1 MDGGVDSGGRACV
14 GGECAASEP
23 AGVPR
28 GEQGL
33 VRDNKAIDAWIRT
46 LIKEED
52 AKFYERHPWVAR
64 HRNAIAAAVVAFVV
78 VAFVGI
84 VALHYTDKMST
95 LAAVPT
101 MTFVLATLHEVEHDL
116 FHAIYF
122 GRPGSAGHEA
132 AMWVIHLL
140 KLHVSP
146 WWRMRFHLRH
156 HSVSGHEGDIEERL
170 LGLGDPIGF
179 KRLLLTISPIT
190 FLVAVPSVLRD
201 NPNFKW
207 WEPLRGSVWQILVQA
222 VPVLGGLATLL
233 GAVSLAAA
241 RFAFV
246 TAAELV
252 EVVVPTRQDAR
263 RWLQG
268 LHALPPR
275 APRVSRQVPLDS
287 PGAPPPP
294 AHRRERRARGPRRR
308 PRAARRVC

>member
-1 MDGGVDSGGRACV
+1 MGLRAPSSSSP
-14 GGECAASEP
+14 GTIRKPRKQAAPLEATADAKPGAASEP

-33 VRDNKAIDAWIRT
+33 VRDHKAIDAWIRT
-46 LIKEED
+46 LLNEED

-101 MTFVLATLHEVEHDL
+101 MTFVLATLREVEHDL

-201 NPNFKW
+201 NPNFTW
-207 WEPLRGSVWQILVQA
+207 WEPLRGSVWPILVQA

-233 GAVSLAAA
+233 GAVS
-241 RFAFV
+241 
-246 TAAELV
+246 
-252 EVVVPTRQDAR
+252 
-263 RWLQG
+263 
-268 LHALPPR
+268 
-275 APRVSRQVPLDS
+275 
-287 PGAPPPP
+287 PP
-294 AHRRERRARGPRRR
+294 AW
-308 PRAARRVC
+308 AAQALHT